1 MVLHPEDPSRVT
13 TIMERLQVHGII
25 DRCDK
30 LLVRPATIEELETCH
45 TSDHLDKMA
54 AYSAAARGTKEVPGP
69 GVVYAKQKNKDTYF
83 NEFTANCA
91 RLAAGA
97 CVQVAVEVAR

>member
-1 MVLHPEDPSRVT
+1 MASLKDATS
-13 TIMERLQVHGII
+13 
-25 DRCDK
+25 CW
-30 LLVRPATIEELETCH
+30 VRPATNEELETCH
-45 TSDHLDKMA
+45 TSEHLDKMA

-69 GVVYAKQKNKDTYF
+69 VYAKKKNKDTYF